1 MSETYIIAEAGV
13 NHDGNLDAAISLVE
27 QAALSGADC
36 VKFQT
41 FTADELVSHDTPKA
55 AYQID
60 STTPEEGQREML
72 RKLELTKEDF
82 VVLVKACRS
91 NNIDF
96 LSTPYGYSDLEYL
109 VKLGAKRLKL
119 ASIHCFE
126 PSMIRLAAKQDLPV
140 ILSTGMATIDDI
152 ALAVQSFGQSRNKF
166 LTLLHCVS
174 AYPVSDDEANINAM
188 HHLSER
194 FGLPVGYSDHALG
207 ILPSVIAVAKGARV
221 IEKHFTLNRLARGPD
236 HAASLEPNDFSD
248 LVVQIR
254 RAEIL
259 GGNGKKVPQPS
270 ELENAKV
277 VRRSL
282 VAARNITKGERISE
296 AAIVLKRPLAGIPA
310 QLLDQIIGRCAAKNI
325 VAGES
330 ICWAHID

>member
-1 MSETYIIAEAGV
+1 
-13 NHDGNLDAAISLVE
+13 
-27 QAALSGADC
+27 
-36 VKFQT
+36 
-41 FTADELVSHDTPKA
+41 
-55 AYQID
+55 
-60 STTPEEGQREML
+60 
-72 RKLELTKEDF
+72 
-82 VVLVKACRS
+82 
-91 NNIDF
+91 
-96 LSTPYGYSDLEYL
+96 
-109 VKLGAKRLKL
+109 
-119 ASIHCFE
+119 
-126 PSMIRLAAKQDLPV
+126 
-140 ILSTGMATIDDI
+140 MATIDDI

-282 VAARNITKGERISE
+282 VAARNITKGEEISE
-296 AAIVLKRPLAGIPA
+296 TAIALKRPLAGIPA